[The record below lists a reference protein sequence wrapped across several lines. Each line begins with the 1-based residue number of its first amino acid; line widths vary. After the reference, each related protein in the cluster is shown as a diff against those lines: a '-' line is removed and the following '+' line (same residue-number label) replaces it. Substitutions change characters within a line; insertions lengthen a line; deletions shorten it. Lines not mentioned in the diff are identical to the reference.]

1 MRCWE
6 PTPFHVDVRV
16 DGGTMIVALAGE
28 FDAAE
33 VGRFQSSIE
42 AALTTTNGT
51 VVVDVADVSFIDS
64 SALCA
69 LLRTR
74 EVLEAER
81 RILQLRH
88 VSSVVARLLEL
99 VGISELFSR
108 TDTTPT

>member
-6 PTPFHVDVRV
+6 PTPFQVHVRV
-16 DGGTMIVALAGE
+16 DDGTMIVTLAGE

-33 VGRFQSSIE
+33 VDRFQASID
-42 AALTTTNGT
+42 AALSTSNGT
-51 VVVDVADVSFIDS
+51 VVVDVADLSFIDS

-74 EVLEAER
+74 EVLETQR
-81 RILQLRH
+81 RTLQLRD
-88 VSSVVARLLEL
+88 VSPIVARLVEL
-99 VGISELFSR
+99 VGVTELFSG